1 MFGGALMGIF
11 WRLAAA
17 SLFGGGLALVL
28 LLLRP
33 WLRRMGSGFAY
44 YCWLA
49 PLLILLA
56 APWLPAGISPGPLVQ
71 NDAVNDAVNGGNFNQ
86 NEGFL
91 TGEVP
96 DINFNPANQQ
106 IWLEGAILPVQN
118 LNGATAGISDDE
130 IIEESLG
137 ENHADNL
144 NEKDAGNPPEHANA
158 WLAGLKLQ
166 RLAPGLAGIW
176 LAGFWLVLLWWGIS
190 YAALRRRVY
199 RQSREVGDRQETAY
213 LPEILD
219 EISNEAK
226 GPGSLAGLELRQE
239 QAGARLGAPF
249 LLGLL
254 RPCLVLPG
262 PEAGLSGEDWRNLLR
277 HELVHYRR
285 RDLWYKWLGLLAC
298 GVHWFNP
305 VVWGL
310 WRALGEDCE
319 LSCDWAVCHG
329 LREEE
334 RRGYMRTILQLVGP
348 RAYGLTSGLTSGMS
362 DSKGVLRRRFEMI
375 DNIRKMDRKSRG
387 LLGALV
393 GAVLLVVALCGSVSA
408 ANLANV
414 ANMAVEGQERVSVRR
429 LEQEAALAHES
440 FVAEGVAYLP
450 LREVLEQF
458 GVLRPEGPGLSY
470 EDGRF
475 RLDLAQ
481 PVDRGADEPEM
492 RSFYIREFTAAEVGG
507 LVREGVL
514 YVPAEFVLELGLY
527 AQANM
532 GHSLGLF
539 SVMVTGAD
547 GRIKVL
553 YSEPEFRRDSR
564 QPGAMKNF
572 LSNWGV
578 PDKTMWE
585 ACSEEL
591 RQRLFVGEDFLM
603 WRATDIPRGV
613 CAAAII
619 DNDKKENDKNN
630 GKKHLYEVLTLSK
643 PEDGRS
649 NFDLRR
655 WELEVRDNKVC
666 GIRELMAGDET
677 APEQIVG
684 GADGPAVMLVKGQGG
699 RLANPLAQGELTRS
713 FDEEHQGVDWAAA
726 SGEPVMAAALG
737 VVSAAGYMG
746 ADGNKVLLNHGGGL
760 ETRYAHLSEIL
771 VKPGEIVTAGQVIG
785 YVGSTG
791 NSTGPHLH
799 FVVLRNGTAIDPL
812 AALATGAATGDY
824 SSQAEQYY
832 RDRNLPLFLRA
843 FASFPREQ
851 QEAWLERLYQ
861 ADNIAFFSAALDEL
875 PWDSQLPEVMVARA
889 YADGKEGFFSIAADR
904 LSEEQLGAWA
914 EQAKAEEKTAFRS
927 ILLGKLADGDAYDKE
942 KADMEAVLAEYAS
955 VGVSMSGKDY
965 YYRGEL
971 VDIFLDRRSDGVF
984 YTLSMNPQGTVN
996 IKILRNDN
1004 NEVSGVA
1011 YLSQAEVQ
1019 ELLGEAE
1026 DA

>member
-1 MFGGALMGIF
+1 MFGGALTGIF

-17 SLFGGGLALVL
+17 SLFGGGLTLVL

-56 APWLPAGISPGPLVQ
+56 APWLPAGISVGPLVQ

-118 LNGATAGISDDE
+118 LNGAMAGISDDE
-130 IIEESLG
+130 IIEESL
-137 ENHADNL
+137 EKNYAENL
-144 NEKDAGNPPEHANA
+144 NKKDAGNPPENANA

-199 RQSREVGDRQETAY
+199 RDSREVGNRQETVY

-239 QAGARLGAPF
+239 QAGAGLGAPF

-262 PEAGLSGEDWRNLLR
+262 PEAGLSGEDWRNMLR

-285 RDLWYKWLGLLAC
+285 RDLWYKWLGLWAC
-298 GVHWFNP
+298 AVHWFNP
-305 VVWGL
+305 AVWGL

-319 LSCDWAVCHG
+319 ISCDWAVCHG

-375 DNIRKMDRKSRG
+375 DNIRRMDRKSRW

-393 GAVLLVVALCGSVSA
+393 GAALLVVAVCGSVSA

-414 ANMAVEGQERVSVRR
+414 ANMAGEGQERVSVRR
-429 LEQEAALAHES
+429 LEQEAALAHEP

-514 YVPAEFVLELGLY
+514 YVPTEFVLELGLY
-527 AQANM
+527 AQANSEK
-532 GHSLGLF
+532 GDGLGFF

-547 GRIKVL
+547 GRVKAL
-553 YSEPEFRRDSR
+553 YSQPEFMRDSR
-564 QPGAMKNF
+564 QPGSAKKF
-572 LSNWGV
+572 LEGWWLGAFNSELCNVSN
-578 PDKTMWE
+578 
-585 ACSEEL
+585 EEL
-591 RQRLFVGEDFLM
+591 AQITAGLP
-603 WRATDIPRGV
+603 WRVEAL
-613 CAAAII
+613 AII
-619 DNDKKENDKNN
+619 DNDKNN

-666 GIRELMAGDET
+666 GIRELMAGDEM
-677 APEQIVG
+677 APEQIIG
-684 GADGPAVMLVKGQGG
+684 GADGSAVMLVKGHAG
-699 RLANPLAQGELTRS
+699 RLANPLAKGELTRS
-713 FDEEHQGVDWAAA
+713 FGEEHQGVDWAAA

-812 AALATGAATGDY
+812 AALAAGAATGDY
-824 SSQAEQYY
+824 SSQSEQYY
-832 RDRNLPLFLRA
+832 RDNNLPLFQRA
-843 FASFPREQ
+843 FASLPREQ

-875 PWDSQLPEVMVARA
+875 PLSESMAAKA
-889 YADGKEGFFSIAADR
+889 YTDGKEGFFSIAADR

-914 EQAKAEEKTAFRS
+914 ERAKAEGKTAFRS
-927 ILLGKLADGDAYDKE
+927 IVLGKLADGDAYDKE
-942 KADMEAVLAEYAS
+942 KADMEAALAEYAS

-996 IKILRNDN
+996 IKILRNDD
-1004 NEVSGVA
+1004 NEVTGVA
-1011 YLSQAEVQ
+1011 YLSEAQVQ